1 MTDLLSI
8 GASGINVYQ
17 RALSTVSNNIANL
30 NTDGYSRQTTDID
43 QNQPQAAGK
52 SFIGTGA
59 YFERVAR
66 QYDSFLEQS
75 LQRATADLESQK
87 SNSEYSTRLLDFL
100 GDDEIGLM
108 SALNKFFSSAQQMST
123 DPASSAYR
131 STMLRSSEEMATRVN
146 SLAEQLND
154 LGDQAFSAMEAET
167 ESLNALAK
175 QLASLNSQLLR
186 KRSEE
191 NQPPAL
197 LDRRDQL
204 LREMS
209 EYAGITT
216 QIDQQGVVT
225 VSVAN
230 STSKGFLV
238 EGLQARQ
245 LAVSRDTSDPDT
257 VQFQLN
263 GGDGVE
269 PLTTIGSGSISG
281 LNAFLGGSLKQ
292 SKVALNDLVRVF
304 SDEVN
309 AIQTAGLDL
318 NGAIGEELF
327 VVKPAIAIDQS
338 NVRGT
343 SQVRSSVL
351 AGDVPEFS
359 DVAVTYNA
367 TNTHWS
373 AVDPATGQVATSDE
387 NGRIVLGNVAFSIS
401 GEPKDGD
408 RLLVS
413 ATNSPSLGL
422 RVGLETGDQIAAA
435 SLFRVTPKETNR
447 GGEISS
453 VAFEPETATSGIAE
467 IASKGAYTATERAPI
482 GVIPAGQS
490 EAILE
495 LDPADASA
503 GSLQLMTRDGR
514 HLVGNP
520 AAVSDFSSFISQNE
534 FFETGTTYDATHLNK
549 TSASDG
555 SYKDYGLEYGAFSD
569 SENITRLLPL
579 SNFSFGESAS
589 IDFQSGHLDLT
600 VKSTSANTTLNLQT
614 VSSALTTNGAVSV
627 VGQEIFKGTGSSTTK
642 IGDINYPFGSK
653 TSGPLRLR
661 VDFTNASGIT
671 PSVIDDIASQLVVS
685 DDRDLSNADHPYR
698 GLLMVDAFDQ
708 AGTRKLTTERTIDS
722 DTLIP
727 AGALDTAATSEA
739 AIIDSTRI
747 PTVTNAG
754 SVIDAGD
761 LAINGQP
768 LGALTVGTDTDNAN
782 YGALSALDIESWI
795 ESASATGVSVDTT
808 NEIRVEPAALQ
819 LSGSSLIINEIT
831 IGSLE
836 TGLQTK
842 FADIEDVMH
851 SINAKANSTGVE
863 AAIDATGALLLRN
876 TDGEGANIQLGPR
889 ATDESDEADATNV
902 LGRANGVVTGS
913 YTIRQ
918 EFDAEGTLLLSLED
932 GGLPAD
938 LNTIGLNTQ
947 VRLRGNLDEEIGVFL
962 TNGPGEVAAEL
973 TQSGVGFADGLR
985 KRLYEIEF
993 TDDNRLEI
1001 RDTSTDTLLA
1011 SRPYAGETVISYQ
1024 GIQIELRTPAEPGD
1038 IFTIDGNNTA
1048 PGQAFDAQ
1056 GNNQNLMRIVDL
1068 ERSEVVKGATITDA
1082 YLGIVGDVGNQ
1093 ATQAKTSVEALTIL
1107 KDQAVEA
1114 RDRVSGVSLD
1124 REAADLVR
1132 FQQAYQA
1139 SAQVMQV
1146 ATRLFDAVLQVR

>member
-8 GASGINVYQ
+8 GSSGINVYQ

-30 NTDGYSRQTTDID
+30 NTEGYSRQTTEID
-43 QNQPQAAGK
+43 QNEPQAAGK

-59 YFERVAR
+59 YFDRVAR

-87 SNSEYSTRLLDFL
+87 ANAEYSTRLLDFL
-100 GDDEIGLM
+100 GDDDIGLV

-131 STMLRSSEEMATRVN
+131 STMLRSSEELATRVN

-154 LGDQAFSAMEAET
+154 LGDQAFSAMEAEA
-167 ESLNALAK
+167 ESLNALAT
-175 QLASLNSQLLR
+175 QMASLNSQLLR

-204 LREMS
+204 LRDMS

-216 QIDQQGVVT
+216 RIDKQGLVT

-245 LAVSRDTSDPDT
+245 LAVSRDPSDPET
-257 VQFQLN
+257 VRFQLN

-269 PLTTIGSGSISG
+269 PLTTIGSGSIAG
-281 LNAFLGGSLKQ
+281 FNAFLGGSLKQ
-292 SKVALNDLVRVF
+292 SKIALNDLVRVF
-304 SDEVN
+304 TDEVN

-318 NGAIGEELF
+318 NGEIGEALF
-327 VVKPAIAIDQS
+327 VIEPAIAIDQS

-351 AGDVPEFS
+351 EGDVPEFS
-359 DVAVTYNA
+359 DLPVTFNA
-367 TNTHWS
+367 TNNRWS
-373 AVDPATGQVATSDE
+373 VVDPETGQVATSDE
-387 NGRIVLGNVAFSIS
+387 NGRIILGNVAFTIS
-401 GEPKDGD
+401 GQPEDGD
-408 RLLVS
+408 RLLFS

-453 VAFEPETATSGIAE
+453 VAFEPSAAESGVAE
-467 IASKGAYTATERAPI
+467 IAPQGSYAANERAPI
-482 GVIPAGQS
+482 GVIPAGHS
-490 EAILE
+490 EVILE

-514 HLVGNP
+514 HLLGNP
-520 AAVSDFSSFISQNE
+520 SAVGDFSSFISQNE
-534 FFETGTTYDATHLNK
+534 FFETGTTYDATYLNQ

-555 SYKDYGLEYGAFSD
+555 SYKDYALEYGAFAD
-569 SENITRLLPL
+569 SEAITRLLPL
-579 SNFSFGESAS
+579 SNFSFGESAQL
-589 IDFQSGHLDLT
+589 DFAEGHLDLT
-600 VKSTSANTTLNLQT
+600 VKTSNSQTNLSLQAVDT
-614 VSSALTTNGAVSV
+614 ALTANGAVSV
-627 VGQEIFKGTGSSTTK
+627 VGDQVFLGTGSGSTQ
-642 IGDINYPFGSK
+642 IGNITYPFGSV
-653 TSGPLRLR
+653 TSGPSRLR
-661 VDFTNASGIT
+661 VEFLNASGIT
-671 PSVIDDIASQLVVS
+671 PSVIDEIASKLVIT
-685 DDRDLSNADHPYR
+685 DDRDLVDAEHPYR

-708 AGTRKLTTERTIDS
+708 VGTRQLTTERAIDS
-722 DTLIP
+722 NTLI
-727 AGALDTAATSEA
+727 ASGALDTASESEA
-739 AIIDSTRI
+739 SIIDAARI
-747 PTVTNAG
+747 PTVTTSGA
-754 SVIDAGD
+754 VIDSGD
-761 LAINGQP
+761 LAINGHS
-768 LGALTVGTDTDNAN
+768 LGALTVGDSGVVG
-782 YGALSALDIESWI
+782 YGTLSALDIKSWI
-795 ESASATGVSVDTT
+795 ESASASGVTVQTT
-808 NEIRVEPAALQ
+808 NEIRVEASALQ
-819 LSGSSLIINEIT
+819 LSGPGLTINDIT
-831 IGSLE
+831 IESLE
-836 TGLQTK
+836 TGVQTNY
-842 FADIEDVMH
+842 ASLDDVMH
-851 SINAKANSTGVE
+851 SINAQVGSTNVE
-863 AAIDATGALLLRN
+863 AAIDPTGALLLRN
-876 TDGEGANIQLGPR
+876 ADGQGANIKLG
-889 ATDESDEADATNV
+889 AVSASTTNL
-902 LGRANGVVTGS
+902 LGRSNGVVTGS

-918 EFDAEGTLLLSLED
+918 DFDSEGTLLLSLED
-932 GGLPAD
+932 GGLPSD

-947 VRLRGNLDEEIGVFL
+947 IRLRGDLDEEIGVFL
-962 TNGPGEVAAEL
+962 TNGPGDVSSEFVD
-973 TQSGVGFADGLR
+973 SDVGFADGLR
-985 KRLYEIEF
+985 KRVYEVEI
-993 TDDNRLEI
+993 TDDDRLEI

-1011 SRPYAGETVISYQ
+1011 SRPYAGETLITYQ
-1024 GIQIELRTPAEPGD
+1024 GIQIELRTPAEAGD
-1038 IFTIDGNNTA
+1038 LFTIDGNNTA

-1068 ERSEVVKGATITDA
+1068 ERSGVVNGSTITDA

-1093 ATQAKTSVEALTIL
+1093 STQAEISVDALEIL
-1107 KDQAVEA
+1107 KDQATEA

-1124 REAADLVR
+1124 REAADLIR